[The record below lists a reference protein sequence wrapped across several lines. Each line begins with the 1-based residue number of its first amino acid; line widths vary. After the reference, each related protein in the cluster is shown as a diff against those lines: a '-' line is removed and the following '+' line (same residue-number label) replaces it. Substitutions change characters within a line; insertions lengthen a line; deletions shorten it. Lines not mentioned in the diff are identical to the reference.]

1 MHENACQ
8 PFLDYFS
15 ASKRLVTIDV
25 SSGSE
30 AGIWDKAFNLFTG
43 LDLKAWR
50 QVDSN
55 IVFALGESYMY
66 LHSFTGAEA
75 N

>member
-1 MHENACQ
+1 MHENASQ

-30 AGIWDKAFNLFTG
+30 AGIWDKAWGRLLRR
-43 LDLKAWR
+43 LD
-50 QVDSN
+50 QVGDINREES
-55 IVFALGESYMY
+55 FADGTFS
-66 LHSFTGAEA
+66 SAKKGVNA
-75 N
+75 